1 MLSRARNAGR
11 ELRRQALWRTG
22 FKFFEQRIGMHQE
35 ASDLGRS
42 WGQPARATLVTTR
55 ELCIFCSNQTVCL
68 AMEVLDKQAFSVNLL
83 IKQVFSELFL
93 NMVRSL
99 LL

>member
-1 MLSRARNAGR
+1 MGAACQGNPGDD
-11 ELRRQALWRTG
+11 E
-22 FKFFEQRIGMHQE
+22 
-35 ASDLGRS
+35 
-42 WGQPARATLVTTR
+42 R
-55 ELCIFCSNQTVCL
+55 ELCIFCSKQTECL
-68 AMEVLDKQAFSVNLL
+68 AMEVLDKQAFSVNSL

>member
-1 MLSRARNAGR
+1 
-11 ELRRQALWRTG
+11 
-22 FKFFEQRIGMHQE
+22 
-35 ASDLGRS
+35 
-42 WGQPARATLVTTR
+42 
-55 ELCIFCSNQTVCL
+55 
-68 AMEVLDKQAFSVNLL
+68 MEVLDKQAFSVNSL